1 VPGISFKRLKQK
13 AMVLTGAEIC
23 IFAPVSGSGTILKI
37 FVYDLFGLFAG
48 TYFSFSI
55 NMDNSFIPR
64 NNDAMS

>member
-1 VPGISFKRLKQK
+1 
-13 AMVLTGAEIC
+13 MVLTGAEIC